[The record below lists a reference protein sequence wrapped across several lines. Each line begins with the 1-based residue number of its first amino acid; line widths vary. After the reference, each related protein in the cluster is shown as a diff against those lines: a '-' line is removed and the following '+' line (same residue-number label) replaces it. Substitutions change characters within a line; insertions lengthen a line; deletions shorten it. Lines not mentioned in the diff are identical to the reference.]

1 MNPMPQNSDSLY
13 AQIEEAANLAPVMSA
28 NELVSLT
35 RKAILRLDYKD
46 VSVRGSRVSRAL
58 QVIKAELGKRGHPIG
73 PTAIY
78 G

>member
-1 MNPMPQNSDSLY
+1 MPQNIDSFY
-13 AQIEEAANLAPVMSA
+13 AQIEEAANLAPVMPA

-46 VSVRGSRVSRAL
+46 VSIRGSRVSRAL
-58 QVIKAELGKRGHPIG
+58 QVIKAELGKRGHQIG
-73 PTAIY
+73 PAAIY